1 MLAAPKP
8 PLGGRLLTSHLW
20 EDVRGRAP
28 HRVARLIEGVAL
40 SSDLASA
47 RRWMA
52 IRPDGPREVVE
63 LRLRPLRGARFRL
76 RAGTADVWA
85 LPDTFLP
92 ADHLPPRELDP
103 ASVRTIWD
111 LGANVGA
118 SMAHLA
124 VLHPQAR
131 VIGVELDA
139 ENAELCRG
147 NIAPWAD
154 RCELVNA
161 AVWTRDGEV
170 RYAREGLDTLSFH
183 IEEGAPDDDGPT
195 TPAYSLDSLLARH
208 GGPVDYV
215 KMDIEGAEEHVLR
228 ENTDWAREVRSIK
241 VEVHEPY
248 TPEACV
254 EDLRRLGF
262 EAQLD
267 PAWRQRLGKPPVIG
281 LRDGSR

>member
-8 PLGGRLLTSHLW
+8 RLGSRLLSSHRW

-47 RRWMA
+47 RRWLR
-52 IRPDGPREVVE
+52 IRPDGTREVVE

-92 ADHLPPRELDP
+92 ADHLPPHELDP

-111 LGANVGA
+111 LGANIGA

-131 VIGVELDA
+131 VIGVELDSD
-139 ENAELCRG
+139 NAELCRA
-147 NIAPWAD
+147 NLAPWAD

-170 RYAREGLDTLSFH
+170 QYRREGLDTLSFH
-183 IEEGAPDDDGPT
+183 IEEGAANGDGPT
-195 TPAYSLDSLLARH
+195 TPAYSLDTLLARH

-215 KMDIEGAEEHVLR
+215 KMDIEGAEQHVLR
-228 ENTDWAREVRSIK
+228 ENTDWARQVRSIK

-262 EAQLD
+262 DAQLD
-267 PAWRQRLGKPPVIG
+267 PAWRHRLGKPPVIG